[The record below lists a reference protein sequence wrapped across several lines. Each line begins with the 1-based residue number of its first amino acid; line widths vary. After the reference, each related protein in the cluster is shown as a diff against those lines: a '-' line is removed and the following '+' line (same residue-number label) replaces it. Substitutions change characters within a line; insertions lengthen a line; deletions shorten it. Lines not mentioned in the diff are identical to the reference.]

1 MSDAS
6 GEYVGVRLDE
16 RAVRVLAHPLRSR
29 LLSRLRTD
37 GPATATELAAGLQT
51 NTGATSYHLRALE
64 GVGLVADT
72 GEGAGKRRL
81 WRAATDFH
89 SWADSDFAGDPDA
102 RTALDWLQRD
112 YVRQFAARA
121 EQWHDSASAWP
132 DEWVDVLGQSDTVVT
147 VTPEQAAALGDE
159 LAAVID
165 RYRMLGA
172 DDPRARRVF
181 LYQHASPLDP
191 HPPADSDA
199 DAVTGADTDA
209 AADAAT
215 AADR

>member
-1 MSDAS
+1 MNEAS
-6 GEYVGVRLDE
+6 GDYTGIRLDE

-37 GPATATELAAGLQT
+37 GPATATELAAQLQT

-64 GVGLVADT
+64 SVGLVADT

-89 SWADSDFAGDPDA
+89 SWTDSDFAGDPDA

-121 EQWHDSASAWP
+121 EQWQDSASAWP
-132 DEWVDVLGQSDTVVT
+132 AEWVDVLGQTDTVVT
-147 VTPEQAAALGDE
+147 VTPEQAAGLREE
-159 LAAVID
+159 LAALFD
-165 RYRMLGA
+165 RYRVLGS
-172 DDPRARRVF
+172 DDPRSRRIH
-181 LYQHASPLDP
+181 LYLHASPLDP
-191 HPPADSDA
+191 RPPQDA
-199 DAVTGADTDA
+199 DDGPTGGAVAPSSEG
-209 AADAAT
+209 
-215 AADR
+215 DR